1 MLSKFV
7 VAIFLYF
14 LSKFSVFS
22 IVFLEFLWYSCMF
35 IKITKSD
42 KYEYVSVV
50 EAYRDKESGNT
61 KHRVLFNLGRL
72 DKIKDN
78 PSFQKLLIDLETPSH
93 IHLPYGSRASSKT

>member
-1 MLSKFV
+1 MSKEVSIYANVIFSFSKFV

-35 IKITKSD
+35 IKITKYG

-50 EAYRDKESGNT
+50 EAYRDKESGT
-61 KHRVLFNLGRL
+61 TRHRVLVNLGRL
-72 DKIKDN
+72 DKIKII
-78 PSFQKLLIDLETPSH
+78 PPFRG
-93 IHLPYGSRASSKT
+93 Y